1 MRFLSADLS
10 ERRVIIRPCSRNE
23 GRRTMFD
30 ALLYCQVICQVMAD
44 IRHGYF
50 LIVADFLRTIAAQF
64 RALWA
69 TAPRALAHG
78 ILAHGI
84 LAHGTLAQT
93 SGRAPIVCWTQ
104 EEWTQGLARL
114 ETYVASM
121 A

>member
-1 MRFLSADLS
+1 
-10 ERRVIIRPCSRNE
+10 
-23 GRRTMFD
+23 MFD

-50 LIVADFLRTIAAQF
+50 LIVADFIRTITAHL
-64 RALWA
+64 RALWVMARSA
-69 TAPRALAHG
+69 TG
-78 ILAHGI
+78 
-84 LAHGTLAQT
+84 GTLAQT
-93 SGRAPIVCWTQ
+93 RGPAPIVCWSQ

>member
-10 ERRVIIRPCSRNE
+10 ERRVVARPCSRNE

-30 ALLYCQVICQVMAD
+30 ALLYCQIICQLMAD

-50 LIVADFLRTIAAQF
+50 LIVADFIRTITAQL
-64 RALWA
+64 RALWVMA
-69 TAPRALAHG
+69 RSAAGGA
-78 ILAHGI
+78 
-84 LAHGTLAQT
+84 LAQT
-93 SGRAPIVCWTQ
+93 PGRAPIVCWTQ